1 MTRRRVAGRHCMA
14 GAAGATGCGAGGAGL
29 GAGRVAACWGRR
41 GGVGAGLASGFVS
54 ALTSGGMPGAGFMML
69 TGGIE
74 AAEGKSYLADSGVA
88 TGAGAAGVEPVTI
101 FPAPSA
107 TGS

>member
-1 MTRRRVAGRHCMA
+1 MTRRRGAGRHCMA
-14 GAAGATGCGAGGAGL
+14 GAAGAGGGRAGG
-29 GAGRVAACWGRR
+29 
-41 GGVGAGLASGFVS
+41 GGVVSGFVS
-54 ALTSGGMPGAGFMML
+54 LMSGGMPGSGFMML

-101 FPAPSA
+101 LPAPSA
-107 TGS
+107 TGGPGFWARAAQS

>member
-1 MTRRRVAGRHCMA
+1 MTPRHGTGRHCMA
-14 GAAGATGCGAGGAGL
+14 GAAGAICGGAGGAGL
-29 GAGRVAACWGRR
+29 GAGREAACWGRR
-41 GGVGAGLASGFVS
+41 GGVGAVAGFVS
-54 ALTSGGMPGAGFMML
+54 ALVSGGMPGSGFMML

-88 TGAGAAGVEPVTI
+88 TGAGAAGGGPGTI

-107 TGS
+107 TGRP